1 MRNINWK
8 VEKVEPTSL
17 KAKIEEVEMNKK
29 EKDKL
34 MEIMNKIQNKDK
46 IINAI
51 SSKVNKQIFFIL

>member
-1 MRNINWK
+1 
-8 VEKVEPTSL
+8 
-17 KAKIEEVEMNKK
+17 MNKK

>member
-1 MRNINWK
+1 
-8 VEKVEPTSL
+8 
-17 KAKIEEVEMNKK
+17 MNKK

-51 SSKVNKQIFFIL
+51 SSKVNKQIFFILQIKQMMQRHKDNNYKT